1 MIETAVKLSNYGVD
15 AGTVEK
21 ILELGKEMLSKP
33 VELLP
38 GVEKVLQELS
48 PKYRL
53 ILLTKGDLLD

>member
-33 VELLP
+33 VNYSL
-38 GVEKVLQELS
+38 VLK
-48 PKYRL
+48 KYFKSCRL
-53 ILLTKGDLLD
+53 NID